1 MHLEKE
7 QAFYKANKTELRS
20 KYAGK
25 RVVIISDDDS
35 CGVVGV
41 YDSDREAIQETVKTV
56 PRGSFMVKYI
66 PMDPR
71 REVVRLS
78 PVGNVALHG

>member
-7 QAFYKANKTELRS
+7 QAFYKANRAELRS

-25 RVVIISDDDS
+25 RVVIASDK
-35 CGVVGV
+35 VLGV
-41 YDSDREAIQETVKTV
+41 YDSDREAMRETAKTL

-66 PMDPR
+66 PLDPKK
-71 REVVRLS
+71 EVIRIS
-78 PVGNVALHG
+78 PFGNIVPYV

>member
-7 QAFYKANKTELRS
+7 QVFYEENKAELRA

-25 RVVIISDDDS
+25 RVVIASNK
-35 CGVVGV
+35 VLGV
-41 YDSDREAIQETVKTV
+41 YDSDRKAIQETVKTM

-66 PMDPR
+66 PENPKK
-71 REVVRLS
+71 EIIRLS
-78 PVGNVALHG
+78 PVGNIVSYG

>member
-7 QAFYKANKTELRS
+7 QAFYEANKTELRS

-25 RVVIISDDDS
+25 RIVITSNKIL
-35 CGVVGV
+35 GV
-41 YDSDREAIQETVKTV
+41 YDSDREAIQATSKTM

-66 PMDPR
+66 PENPKK
-71 REVVRLS
+71 EVIRIS
-78 PVGNVALHG
+78 PVGNIVSYG

>member
-7 QAFYKANKTELRS
+7 QAFYEANRTELRS

-25 RVVIISDDDS
+25 RIVIASNK
-35 CGVVGV
+35 VLGV
-41 YDSDREAIQETVKTV
+41 YDSDREAMQETAKTL

-66 PMDPR
+66 PLDPKK
-71 REVVRLS
+71 EVIHLS
-78 PVGNVALHG
+78 PFGNIVPHV